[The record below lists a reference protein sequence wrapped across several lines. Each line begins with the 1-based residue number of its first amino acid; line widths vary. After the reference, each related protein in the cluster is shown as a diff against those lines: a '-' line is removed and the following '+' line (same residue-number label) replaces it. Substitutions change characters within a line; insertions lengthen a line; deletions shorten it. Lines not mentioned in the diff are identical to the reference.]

1 MRPDIGR
8 PIETHRELDIYTRA
22 QLLES
27 SMSLSEQLLG
37 HKPPTLYKN
46 PSTSPT
52 MTPTS
57 EMEVKPRFPDTTTLL
72 KYLYQDVR
80 HFDQIASDDIILHA
94 VDRDLSTP
102 PRPPVR
108 GIVAVQAHVEALVA
122 ATGGT
127 LAMDVSSITAND
139 HFGVALG
146 TLRASREGAE
156 DLVIPVCGVWKF
168 KDGLAIEHWEN
179 AHDAVKMKD
188 WIAKGNGSS

>member
-1 MRPDIGR
+1 M
-8 PIETHRELDIYTRA
+8 A
-22 QLLES
+22 
-27 SMSLSEQLLG
+27 
-37 HKPPTLYKN
+37 
-46 PSTSPT
+46 
-52 MTPTS
+52 PTS
-57 EMEVKPRFPDTTTLL
+57 EMEAKPEFPDTTTLL

-80 HFDQIASDDIILHA
+80 HFAQIASDDIILHA

-127 LAMDVSSITAND
+127 LFMDVSSITAND
-139 HFGVALG
+139 DFGVALG

-156 DLVIPVCGVWKF
+156 DLAIPVCGVWKF

-179 AHDAVKMKD
+179 AHDAAKMKD

>member
-1 MRPDIGR
+1 M
-8 PIETHRELDIYTRA
+8 A
-22 QLLES
+22 
-27 SMSLSEQLLG
+27 
-37 HKPPTLYKN
+37 
-46 PSTSPT
+46 
-52 MTPTS
+52 PTS
-57 EMEVKPRFPDTTTLL
+57 EMEAKPTFPDTTTLL

-80 HFDQIASDDIILHA
+80 HFDQIASEDIILHA

-127 LAMDVSSITAND
+127 LVMDVSSITAND
-139 HFGVALG
+139 DFGVALG

-156 DLVIPVCGVWKF
+156 VLAIPVCGVWKF

-179 AHDAVKMKD
+179 AQDAAKMRD
-188 WIAKGNGSS
+188 WIAKGNGSN